1 MLVNHERRLLNK
13 AAEARDDRI
22 SIRRNSDDRW
32 PSDHSRLTALESLGH
47 LTRIGCCAASD
58 DALAVWQ
65 LTASG
70 RTQLQALTPGGA

>member
-1 MLVNHERRLLNK
+1 MLVNHERRLLSK

-22 SIRRNSDDRW
+22 SIRKKPDDRW

-47 LTRIGCCAASD
+47 LTRIGCCTAPD

-65 LTASG
+65 ITASG
-70 RTQLQALTPGGA
+70 RTQLRVLSPGCA